1 MSLISVNNLS
11 FSYEGSYTEVFTD
24 TSFQIDTDWKLGF
37 IGRNG
42 RGKTTF
48 LKLLLGEYPYQG
60 SISASVSFEY
70 FPYQVADEERMVLE
84 IAQEIAPG
92 AEDWEFIKELSL
104 LQVDASVLYRSF
116 STLSQGERTKV
127 LLTSLFLRTNSFL
140 LIDEPTNHLD
150 ALGRDLLAAYLKK
163 KKGFI
168 LVSHDRRF
176 LDEVVDHILSINKQS
191 ITVMKGNYSV
201 FAGEKAAKD
210 QFELNQN
217 EKIKREIKQMESA
230 AKRTKAW
237 SDDVEKSKKGE
248 GAKVAGLRPDRGFI
262 GHKAAKMMKRTKT
275 MERRI
280 EDAITKKG
288 ELLKELESQEPLE
301 MRPLTFPK
309 EILVTMTD
317 VSLSYEDKVVL
328 EDFSLQ
334 VKRGQRINLAGG
346 NGSGKSSVLKAILG
360 EVKPGKGQVALASGL
375 VISYV
380 SQDTRELSGTLKE
393 LAEKN
398 GVEVSLLVTVLR
410 KLDLGREQ
418 IEIPVENY
426 SEGQKKKVLL
436 ALSLCTPAHLYI
448 WDEPLNYIDVI
459 SREQIESVLLEREPT
474 IIFVEHDRWFCDKI
488 ATEKVVLGNG
498 KE

>member
-11 FSYEGSYTEVFTD
+11 FGYDGSYIDVFTN
-24 TSFQIDTDWKLGF
+24 TSFQLDTDWKLGF

-48 LKLLLGEYPYQG
+48 LKLLLGEYSYTG
-60 SISASVSFEY
+60 SISASVSFTY
-70 FPYQVADEERMVLE
+70 FPYEVNDEEEMVLE
-84 IAQEIAPG
+84 IAQKIAPS
-92 AEDWEFIKELSL
+92 AQDWEFIKELSL
-104 LQVDASVLYRSF
+104 LQVEAEVLYRPF
-116 STLSQGERTKV
+116 ATLSQGERTKV
-127 LLTSLFLRTNSFL
+127 LLAALFLRTNRFL

-150 ALGRDLLAAYLKK
+150 VKGRDLLSAYLKK

-191 ITVMKGNYSV
+191 ITVMKGNYGV

-217 EKIKREIKQMESA
+217 EKIKREMKQMESA
-230 AKRTKAW
+230 ARRTKAW
-237 SDDVEKSKKGE
+237 SDDVEKTKKGE

-262 GHKAAKMMKRTKT
+262 GHKAAKMMKRTKV

-280 EDAITKKG
+280 EGAIAEKG
-288 ELLKELESQEPLE
+288 ELLKEIESQEPLE
-301 MRPLTFPK
+301 MYPLKSPK
-309 EILVTMTD
+309 EILATISDLTLGYDSKD
-317 VSLSYEDKVVL
+317 VIK
-328 EDFSLQ
+328 DFSLQ
-334 VKRGQRINLAGG
+334 IRRGQRINLAGG
-346 NGSGKSSVLKAILG
+346 NGSGKSSILKALIG
-360 EVKPGKGQVALASGL
+360 ELKPLSGQVALASGL
-375 VISYV
+375 TISYV
-380 SQDTRELSGTLKE
+380 SQDTSGLNGTLRELAKASGID
-393 LAEKN
+393 AA
-398 GVEVSLLVTVLR
+398 LLVTVLR

-436 ALSLCTPAHLYI
+436 SISLCTPAHLYI

-459 SREQIESVLLEREPT
+459 SREQIERVLLEVEPT

-488 ATEKVVLGNG
+488 ATEKVVL
-498 KE
+498 